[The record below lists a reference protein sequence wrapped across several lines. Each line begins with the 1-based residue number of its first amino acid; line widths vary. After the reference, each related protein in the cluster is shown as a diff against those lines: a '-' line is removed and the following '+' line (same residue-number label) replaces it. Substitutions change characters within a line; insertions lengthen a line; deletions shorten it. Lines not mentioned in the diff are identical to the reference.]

1 MNSRK
6 LAPEYS
12 FRFSAEDIRE
22 AYGSA
27 SNAFDRGDFLNVTQ
41 MAPADSELRG
51 CGLIL
56 GGLLEQGLAL
66 LDGLAQIG
74 DRARLCKAFALWSLN
89 RPADAELE
97 LTRIGGA
104 DFAAAAEA
112 FRTLIRRDDVIIF
125 IPGAILSVFPEHYSK
140 SFIAPVYTYGGITVK
155 YVASQLPENAYD
167 YDPTDSFSEF
177 VDALPDQERP
187 DLIFS
192 LSPQWLLARD
202 FHKVGVPKVIW
213 CHDSDAFQYR
223 NVDNYA
229 LYDVAICNCSQEHF
243 ELSQG
248 TPGLYC
254 AANLLLHPLATPF
267 PEASPHREKHVDI
280 IFTGSALAP
289 FHSEKPRFLF
299 KLAEL
304 APRYKVQVIEGH
316 MPEQQY
322 FEVLSHAKFLPIV
335 NRYAGSPS
343 PRWRDALS
351 NGACLLFPEGSFY
364 DEIAPG
370 CFPFRAETM
379 TADIATHLDRCAAGG
394 NPDYDFA
401 TIVPAVNERFAI
413 HREPRE
419 ASYLRLLKYALFMGL
434 IWPRTAPAPKP
445 QRQRRLV
452 WLTPAVDCGIFG
464 TDHIREQMTRFC
476 AGVGAD
482 DLLDEV
488 GCNNAAHLHA
498 QAVFAFHES
507 RRAGYWASRAD
518 HYFKEGLARF
528 PNSLLLSF
536 NDAHWSFFKP
546 NADTRRAEEKFLG
559 IIERYGELTFDPHGA
574 DVAFA
579 YTLHGTDEVFP
590 CYEYTDVAT
599 SELVLK
605 NTPQLA
611 RKHVPYGTRDIIL
624 AACHG
629 YVGWAR
635 LKSGRS
641 ESGIA
646 WLKRGTGLYPH
657 GLPMLRLYFDT
668 LLRLAAQLPKLPPS
682 LASDL
687 AEAFIAVANVNP
699 SILLTHVY
707 TIVPIL
713 AENGERQAAR
723 EVLAGWHRLANIV
736 HKLRVDDEA
745 HQRALLGLLW
755 NHRSLLPKALL
766 ERIDEGLW
774 DLQAVPDLTQLERRM
789 IDVARLSN
797 TPERTR
803 QWWPRRSDK
812 ALAAG
817 HTARLLA
824 ESGYG
829 QQRLVPSS
837 MLRAARLW
845 LGVPGE
851 VRRVY
856 FNKAARMV
864 LRGEFRQA
872 ILRTQKW
879 SASSK
884 WSKEGLNAVARRR
897 KWRLSVLRS
906 WLMRLAGLPGSRN

>member
-1 MNSRK
+1 MSSRK
-6 LAPEYS
+6 IAPEYS
-12 FRFSAEDIRE
+12 FRFSAEDIRG

-27 SNAFDRGDFLNVTQ
+27 TNAFDRGDFLNATQ

-56 GGLLEQGLAL
+56 AGLLEQGLAL
-66 LDGLAQIG
+66 LDGLDQIS
-74 DRARLCKAFALWSLN
+74 DRANLCKAFALWSLN
-89 RPADAELE
+89 RPADAEIE
-97 LTRIGGA
+97 LARIESA
-104 DFAAAAEA
+104 DFGAAAEA
-112 FRTLIRRDDVIIF
+112 FRSLIRCDDVIIF
-125 IPGAILSVFPEHYSK
+125 IPGAILSVFPEHYSQ
-140 SFIAPVYTYGGITVK
+140 SFVAPVYAYGGITVK

-167 YDPTDSFSEF
+167 YDPADSFSEF
-177 VDALPDQERP
+177 VDALPDHERP

-192 LSPQWLLARD
+192 LSPQWLLPKD

-316 MPEQQY
+316 MPEKQY

-370 CFPFRAETM
+370 CFSFRAETM

-401 TIVPAVNERFAI
+401 TIVPAVNERLAI

-434 IWPRTAPAPKP
+434 IWPHAAVAPAPR
-445 QRQRRLV
+445 RQRRLV
-452 WLTPAVDCGIFG
+452 WLTPAVDCGLYG
-464 TDHIREQMTRFC
+464 TDHIRDLIAHVC
-476 AGVGAD
+476 AHVGPD

-488 GCNNAAHLHA
+488 DYNNAAHLHA
-498 QAVFAFHES
+498 QAVFTFHES
-507 RRAGYWASRAD
+507 RYAKLWAARAD
-518 HYFKEGLARF
+518 HYFREGLARF
-528 PNSLLLSF
+528 PQSLLLSF
-536 NDAHWSFFKP
+536 NEAHWCFFKP
-546 NADTRRAEEKFLG
+546 NADLRDAEDKFLR
-559 IIERYGELTFDPHGA
+559 IIERDMDLCFDPHGA

-579 YTLHGTDEVFP
+579 YTLHGADEVFP
-590 CYEYTDVAT
+590 CYEYADVAT

-605 NTPQLA
+605 HTPQLA

-635 LKSGRS
+635 LKSGRN
-641 ESGIA
+641 ESGLA
-646 WLKRGTGLYPH
+646 WLKLGTERYPH
-657 GLPMLRLYFDT
+657 GLPMLRLYFDM
-668 LLRLAAQLPKLPPS
+668 LLRLAAQVPTLPAG

-713 AENGERQAAR
+713 AENGERPAAR
-723 EVLAGWHRLANIV
+723 EVLAAWHRLANIV

-745 HQRALLGLLW
+745 HQRALFGLLW

-774 DLQAVPDLTQLERRM
+774 DLQSVPDLTQLERRM
-789 IDVARLSN
+789 IDVARISN
-797 TPERTR
+797 APEKRTR
-803 QWWPRRSDK
+803 WWSARSDK
-812 ALAAG
+812 ARAAD
-817 HTARLLA
+817 HVARLLA
-824 ESGYG
+824 ESGYE
-829 QQRLVPSS
+829 QRRVVPSS
-837 MLRAARLW
+837 ILRALRVW
-845 LGVPGE
+845 LGAPGE
-851 VRRVY
+851 VRQVY
-856 FNKAARMV
+856 LNKAVRMAM
-864 LRGEFRQA
+864 RGEFRQA
-872 ILRTQKW
+872 IWRTQQW
-879 SASSK
+879 AASSK
-884 WSKEGLNAVARRR
+884 WSNGSNASAGRRT
-897 KWRLSVLRS
+897 WRLSALRM
-906 WLMRLAGLPGSRN
+906 WLMRLVTNPGREI